1 MHSLKKLKRPFVFVP
16 MAADLFHHGHINIL
30 LKAKKYGTV
39 IVGLMTDR
47 GIKSYKKR
55 SPLISFKN
63 RKKILEQIKCVDK
76 VIPLD
81 GLKYVEYA
89 NYYKFEIFMHGD
101 DWKKN
106 VQSDVRSKLLKTM
119 FKWKGKVIDIP
130 YTKNISSSKLRFV
143 SKFIKG
149 KKNKKF

>member
-76 VIPLD
+76 VIPLELHLNFEERN
-81 GLKYVEYA
+81 LKNKCIKIEQVSA
-89 NYYKFEIFMHGD
+89 SHNKGWD
-101 DWKKN
+101 DFWKKN
-106 VQSDVRSKLLKTM
+106 YQLNL
-119 FKWKGKVIDIP
+119 
-130 YTKNISSSKLRFV
+130 NC
-143 SKFIKG
+143 
-149 KKNKKF
+149 